1 MAFSS
6 YSKFKKYTSASAK
19 KTGPSKTETF
29 KKTLA
34 KIEKEKAEKSG
45 AGLTG
50 APGAKGG
57 VGGSLGGAAQ
67 ISGIKIE
74 LNDESLIALNSM
86 ESTKENIFLT
96 GKAGTGKTTLIKY
109 FKENTKKKVVILAPT
124 GVSAVNIGGQTIH
137 SFFKFGINVTPVSV
151 KKLTTG
157 ASIYK
162 NLESIIID
170 EISMVRA
177 DLLDC
182 VDRFLRLNGKD
193 KNSPFGGV
201 QIIAVGDLY
210 QLPPVVT
217 SYEEEMF
224 TSYYKSPYFFDSKVF
239 IDAGF
244 KLLQLSKIYRQDD
257 KKFIDILEGIR
268 SGNIKDAH
276 LDALNKRHQNFA
288 DDSIDPSV
296 YNDYIFLVTT
306 NAMADA
312 INNSKLNEIETN
324 KIIFK
329 GRKTGA
335 FERNLPTNEDLAL
348 KEGARIM
355 MLNNDK
361 EARWVNGDLGT
372 VSKINEHKQEI
383 FVRLENGTE
392 ILVPKYTWEMIRF
405 SYDKDFDSVD
415 TDVVGTFAQF
425 PIRLAWAITIHKGQG
440 KTYNNVIVDFGRGTF
455 THGQAYVALSR
466 CRSLEGMILKTPIVR
481 RHIMIDER
489 INVFMKKMTS
499 EDKSIFMGDDS
510 HLAL

>member
-1 MAFSS
+1 MGYDIILAMAFSS
-6 YSKFKKYTSASAK
+6 YSKFKKYTGGGAK
-19 KTGPSKTETF
+19 KKAGPSKTETF

-34 KIEKEKAEKSG
+34 KIAKEKAEAEVG
-45 AGLTG
+45 
-50 APGAKGG
+50 GG
-57 VGGSLGGAAQ
+57 VSKKDGFYINGE
-67 ISGIKIE
+67 KIE
-74 LNDESLIALNSM
+74 LNDETLIALNSM
-86 ESTKENIFLT
+86 ESTSQNIFLT
-96 GKAGTGKTTLIKY
+96 GKAGTGKTTLLKY

-137 SFFKFGINVTPVSV
+137 SFFKFGINVSPVSI
-151 KKLTTG
+151 KKATG
-157 ASIYK
+157 STAIYK
-162 NLESIIID
+162 NLDSIIID

-182 VDRFLRLNGKD
+182 VDMFMRLNGKN
-193 KNSPFGGV
+193 KNLPFGGV
-201 QIIAVGDLY
+201 QIIAVGDLF

-224 TSYYKSPYFFDSKVF
+224 SSYYKSPYFFDSKVF
-239 IDAGF
+239 IDADF
-244 KLLQLSKIYRQDD
+244 KLIELNKIYRQDD
-257 KKFIDILEGIR
+257 SKFIDILEGIR
-268 SGNIKDAH
+268 SGNIRDSH
-276 LDALNKRHQNFA
+276 LDLLNKRYQDPMDENL
-288 DDSIDPSV
+288 DPSIF
-296 YNDYIFLVTT
+296 NDYIFLVTT

-312 INNSKLNEIETN
+312 INNGKLNELESN

-329 GRKTGA
+329 GKKSGM

-348 KEGARIM
+348 KENARIM

-361 EARWVNGDLGT
+361 EGRWVNGDLGT
-372 VSKINEHKQEI
+372 VTKINEYKQEI
-383 FVRLENGTE
+383 YVRLENGVE
-392 ILVPKYTWEMIRF
+392 ALVPKYTWEMVKF

-466 CRSLEGMILKTPIVR
+466 CRSLEGMILKTPLIR

-489 INVFMKKMTS
+489 INKFMQNMTS
-499 EDKSIFMGDDS
+499 ENRTIFMGDSD
-510 HLAL
+510 HLAI

>member
-1 MAFSS
+1 MSFSS
-6 YSKFKKYTSASAK
+6 FSKYKKYSGASSGKSK

-34 KIEKEKAEKSG
+34 KIAAEKAEKAGALG
-45 AGLTG
+45 AGQDNG
-50 APGAKGG
+50 AYVGG
-57 VGGSLGGAAQ
+57 VKL
-67 ISGIKIE
+67 E
-74 LNDESLIALNSM
+74 LNDETLEALNFM
-86 ESTKENIFLT
+86 ESTKQNIFLT

-109 FKENTKKKVVILAPT
+109 FKNNTKKKVVILAPT

-151 KKLTTG
+151 KKATG
-157 ASIYK
+157 SGSIYK
-162 NLESIIID
+162 NLDAIIID

-182 VDRFLRLNGKD
+182 VDRFMRLNGKD

-201 QIIAVGDLY
+201 QIIAVGDLF

-224 TSYYKSPYFFDSKVF
+224 SSYYKSPYFFDSKVF
-239 IDAGF
+239 AESGF
-244 KLLQLSKIYRQDD
+244 KLIELNKIYRQDD
-257 KKFIDILEGIR
+257 SKFIDILEGIR
-268 SGNIKDAH
+268 SGNIKDSH
-276 LDALNKRHQNFA
+276 LDLLNKRHQDPLNE
-288 DDSIDPSV
+288 DIDPSA
-296 YNDYIFLVTT
+296 YSDYIFLVTT
-306 NAMADA
+306 NAMADS
-312 INNSKLNEIETN
+312 INNGRLNELESA
-324 KIIFK
+324 KIVFK
-329 GRKTGA
+329 GRKTGM
-335 FERNLPTNEDLAL
+335 FERNLPTNEDLFL
-348 KEGARIM
+348 KENSRIM

-361 EARWVNGDLGT
+361 EGRWVNGDLGT
-372 VSKINEHKQEI
+372 VTKINEHKQEI
-383 FVRLENGTE
+383 YVRLENGTE
-392 ILVPKYTWEMIRF
+392 ALVPKYTWEMIKF

-466 CRSLEGMILKTPIVR
+466 CRSLEGMILKTPLIR

-489 INVFMKKMTS
+489 INTFMKKMNDGKGT
-499 EDKSIFMGDDS
+499 IFMGDDG
-510 HLAL
+510 HLPM